1 MKNKMIKT
9 KKEIELLKKSAT
21 ITNSCIPLIE
31 KSLKERITEKELA
44 RRINKNIR
52 NHGASLSFQTL
63 VASGKRSF
71 QIHPR
76 PYSAKKIISGM
87 GYADFGACYKGYR
100 TDITV
105 PFVKGKI
112 TKRERKIVEVTLH
125 AYKLAVRSVKIGLPC
140 WKLQEK
146 VNRFLK
152 SKGYECPHA
161 IGHGLG
167 KNIHELP
174 HIGMPRKKRLNKKKK
189 RRWDKL
195 KKIKFQENM
204 VFTIEPAVYVKG
216 FGGCRIENDF
226 LISKKG
232 IKILTNSRLIEI

>member
-1 MKNKMIKT
+1 MIKS
-9 KKEIELLKKSAT
+9 KKEIKLLKKSAA

-31 KSLKERITEKELA
+31 KSLKEKITEKELA

-52 NHGASLSFQTL
+52 NQGASLSFQTL
-63 VASGKRSF
+63 VASGKRSY

-112 TKRERKIVEVTLH
+112 GKRERKIVEVTLH
-125 AYKLAVRSVKIGLPC
+125 AYKLAVRSVKTGLPC
-140 WKLQEK
+140 WKLHEK

-152 SKGYECPHA
+152 SKGCECPHT
-161 IGHGLG
+161 IGHGVG

-174 HIGMPRKKRLNKKKK
+174 YIGMPKKKRLNKKRK
-189 RRWDKL
+189 RRWEKL
-195 KKIKFQENM
+195 KKITFQPRM
-204 VFTIEPAVYVKG
+204 VFTIEPAVYVKDL
-216 FGGCRIENDF
+216 GGCRMENDF
-226 LISKKG
+226 LMTKNG
-232 IKILTNSRLIEI
+232 PKILTNSRLIKF